1 MHRQVQRMSSPAC
14 GYRAAEGEGITR
26 LPGNLVATAI
36 SVRGARRQ
44 AQDLRP
50 TCRRWI
56 PRGPTTHDHPSKSGK
71 IGAILSQWTLDVA
84 LVSLLDSAR
93 GAGGVMLHVNGR
105 VSAMPMRHLAPRT
118 ATLRQ
123 LNLLRATAAA
133 REHGQMGQQE
143 ITPAGAGDV
152 AMLK

>member
-1 MHRQVQRMSSPAC
+1 MHRQAQRMSSPAC

-36 SVRGARRQ
+36 SVRGARRR

-56 PRGPTTHDHPSKSGK
+56 PRGPTAHDHPSKSGK
-71 IGAILSQWTLDVA
+71 IGAMLSQWTLDVA
-84 LVSLLDSAR
+84 LVSLLDTAR
-93 GAGGVMLHVNGR
+93 GAGGVMLHVSGR

-118 ATLRQ
+118 AQLRQ
-123 LNLLRATAAA
+123 PNLLRATAAA
-133 REHGQMGQQE
+133 RDNGQVGPQE